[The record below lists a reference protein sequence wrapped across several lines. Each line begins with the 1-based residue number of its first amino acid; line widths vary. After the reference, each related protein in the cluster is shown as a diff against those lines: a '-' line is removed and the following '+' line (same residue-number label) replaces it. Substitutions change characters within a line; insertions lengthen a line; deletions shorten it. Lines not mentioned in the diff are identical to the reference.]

1 MLFTIWEFVIVGAR
15 WDRLC
20 GGDASLINRMGRLGE
35 GTITS
40 SQNFDLGKFL
50 YNILFSDIV
59 FKHVQWMAKGSV
71 IFVPR
76 LATL

>member
-1 MLFTIWEFVIVGAR
+1 VMPVLLTEWV
-15 WDRLC
+15 D
-20 GGDASLINRMGRLGE
+20 SGE

-40 SQNFDLGKFL
+40 SQNFDLGKFP

-59 FKHVQWMAKGSV
+59 FKHVQWMAKRSV